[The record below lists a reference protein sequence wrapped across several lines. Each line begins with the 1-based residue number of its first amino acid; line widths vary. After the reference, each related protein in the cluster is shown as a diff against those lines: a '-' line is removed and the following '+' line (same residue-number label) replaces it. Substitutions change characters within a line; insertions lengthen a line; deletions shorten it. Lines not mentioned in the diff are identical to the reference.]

1 MTEVKMLERVFKK
14 HLRFNAARIS
24 FLANFII
31 ALVKV
36 RTVNLT
42 EIAAAFC
49 GEAQKESHY
58 KRLQR
63 FFRSFP
69 LDLTAIARFIAE
81 FLPIKGDA
89 WTLTMDRTN
98 WKLGI
103 LHINILTL
111 GIAYKGIAFPLIW
124 LVLPKQGNS
133 NTNER
138 IQLIERFIRIFG
150 SDKIGCLTGDR
161 EFIGGEWFRNLKKTQ
176 YYSVYG

>member
-1 MTEVKMLERVFKK
+1 
-14 HLRFNAARIS
+14 
-24 FLANFII
+24 
-31 ALVKV
+31 
-36 RTVNLT
+36 
-42 EIAAAFC
+42 
-49 GEAQKESHY
+49 
-58 KRLQR
+58 
-63 FFRSFP
+63 
-69 LDLTAIARFIAE
+69 
-81 FLPIKGDA
+81 
-89 WTLTMDRTN
+89 MDRTN